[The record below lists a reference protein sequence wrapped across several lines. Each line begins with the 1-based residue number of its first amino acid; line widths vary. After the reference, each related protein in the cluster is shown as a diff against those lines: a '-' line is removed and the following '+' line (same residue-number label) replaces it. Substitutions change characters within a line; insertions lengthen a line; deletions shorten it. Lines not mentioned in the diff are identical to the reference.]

1 MVTEVRREEPRGVE
15 VVAVAGNSAHASVVM
30 HVSSLR
36 PRLRGGSRPI
46 GWWSPPMDLLGDP
59 PPPVDSV
66 EPGVD
71 SAVEM
76 VAPTPEVDQAAASV
90 STPVLLDDTAQ
101 PVPPPLR
108 VEPPLLS
115 DDADQWVPP
124 PLEDPVLDAPNP
136 FRTHQGSVVAGRPRD
151 AIASAVGA
159 LGPPGSAEVRAPHQ
173 LLVIGSSGCSGRPPR
188 SVGAVAFADGQD
200 QEGTTERRR
209 ASGPP

>member
-36 PRLRGGSRPI
+36 PPVARGIPTD
-46 GWWSPPMDLLGDP
+46 WMVVTPMDLLGDP

-124 PLEDPVLDAPNP
+124 PLEDAVLDAPNP
-136 FRTHQGSVVAGRPRD
+136 FGPTKAQSSQVDLGMPSRLLSEL
-151 AIASAVGA
+151 
-159 LGPPGSAEVRAPHQ
+159 LGPQ
-173 LLVIGSSGCSGRPPR
+173 DPPKYEHR
-188 SVGAVAFADGQD
+188 TNSW
-200 QEGTTERRR
+200 
-209 ASGPP
+209 